1 MVSTR
6 YAALISYR
14 ICPACASSLSELF
27 DLWGPFYACEACG
40 YEFDPVELEPNHTQ
54 SLGQPAFAGSSSLD
68 WANSSD
74 ATQMVWQASGEA
86 YALPLSR

>member
-1 MVSTR
+1 MVSMR

-27 DLWGPFYACEACG
+27 DLWGPFYACEGCG

-54 SLGQPAFAGSSSLD
+54 SLRQPAFAGSSSLD
-68 WANSSD
+68 WDNSSD
-74 ATQMVWQASGEA
+74 GTQMVWQASGQVP
-86 YALPLSR
+86 ALPLSR